1 MIPQKVVYGITVL
14 LPEPLPVASIKNV
27 VRDGDNLRIKYEYNA
42 ESMADVMIEMYSI
55 ANDCSLGKQ
64 YECDVEN
71 LCCDVNASN
80 LKSGVYVLQL
90 VVVDRRKI
98 ILK

>member
-1 MIPQKVVYGITVL
+1 MGIQFAAEKQSRVYGITVL

-64 YECDVEN
+64 Y
-71 LCCDVNASN
+71 ASN

-90 VVVDRRKI
+90 VVDGVVVDRRKI